1 MSATFF
7 NYVENV
13 SICNIRRKHLDLCC
27 AEARAGGILSRRRK
41 KARYKRASRRK
52 NGGPRVCCSLVGVP
66 VIGKKHAI
74 VAKHA

>member
-1 MSATFF
+1 MFATFF
-7 NYVENV
+7 NYVENT
-13 SICNIRRKHLDLCC
+13 SIYNICWKYVDLCC
-27 AEARAGGILSRRRK
+27 AEARAEGILPRKRK